1 MIYVSHHLSEIFRL
15 ADRVTVLR
23 DGRRVDTLRAC
34 DSDEAKLASLMV
46 GREVRDI
53 YGARTTEIGEEV
65 LRVEDVH
72 KGKKVRGASFSV
84 RAGEI
89 LGLAGLVG
97 AGRTETGRAIFGAD
111 PLDSGRL
118 VVRGKAVRVRSPA
131 EAIRHRIA
139 YMTEDRKEQGLFLKM
154 TLRENCVAASL
165 DCFRNALGMLQEKVI
180 STHAETMCALFDIAT
195 PSVRQQVRN
204 LSGGNQQKVLLTMWI
219 GTQPLVLI
227 VDEPTR
233 GVDIGAK
240 SEIYQLL
247 RQSAARGIGIVLIS
261 SDLTEVLGMCD
272 RILVMR
278 EGRIAGEFARG
289 DATEE
294 KIIACAAGVAPEAA
308 A

>member
-1 MIYVSHHLSEIFRL
+1 
-15 ADRVTVLR
+15 
-23 DGRRVDTLRAC
+23 
-34 DSDEAKLASLMV
+34 
-46 GREVRDI
+46 
-53 YGARTTEIGEEV
+53 
-65 LRVEDVH
+65 
-72 KGKKVRGASFSV
+72 
-84 RAGEI
+84 
-89 LGLAGLVG
+89 
-97 AGRTETGRAIFGAD
+97 
-111 PLDSGRL
+111 
-118 VVRGKAVRVRSPA
+118 VRGKAVRVRSPA